1 MTPSL
6 GSRPPESR
14 WARGCGVQFRP
25 FALERYFAKYEFAV
39 EHLLSASDPESLTL
53 QELLALADTQSL
65 ALWQELKLAYT
76 ESQGHP
82 LLREAIAGT
91 YSSIDPRDVLVA
103 VPEEAIFIA
112 MNCLLRPGD
121 HVIAT
126 FPAYQ
131 SLHEIAGSLGCRLT
145 RWPLSQNGERWELD
159 LGLLADS
166 LADDTRLIV
175 INFPH
180 NPTGYL
186 PEQATLDA
194 ILDLARR
201 RGVYIFS
208 DEMYRRLEYTPERRL
223 PAVCDLYERGVSLSG
238 LSKTFGLPGLRLG
251 WLATADRE
259 LLASCAVFKD
269 YTTICGSAPSEILGI
284 MALRASERIIAR
296 NLAIIRANLH
306 LADEFFV
313 RQQDRF
319 TWLRPQAGPVC
330 LPRLLSDL
338 SVAALCEGLLER
350 KSVMLL
356 PGEVFEFGDNYF
368 RLGLGRR
375 DFPEGLAILEAHLDG
390 R

>member
-1 MTPSL
+1 
-6 GSRPPESR
+6 
-14 WARGCGVQFRP
+14 VQFRP

-39 EHLLSASDPESLTL
+39 EHLLSVSDPESLTL
-53 QELLALADTQSL
+53 QELLTLADPQSL
-65 ALWQELKLAYT
+65 VLWQDLELSYT

-82 LLREAIAGT
+82 LLREAIAAT
-91 YSSIDPRDVLVA
+91 YSSIEPRAVLTA

-131 SLHEIAGSLGCRLT
+131 SLYEIAGSLGCRLT

-159 LGLLADS
+159 LGFLADS

-180 NPTGYL
+180 NPTGFL
-186 PEQATLDA
+186 PERSTLDA

-201 RGVYIFS
+201 RGIYVFS
-208 DEMYRRLEYTPERRL
+208 DEMYRRLEYTPTRRL
-223 PAVCDLYERGVSLSG
+223 PAVCDLYERGLSLSG

-251 WLATADRE
+251 WLATRDSE
-259 LLASCAVFKD
+259 LLASCAAFKD

-284 MALRASERIIAR
+284 MALRAGEQIIAR
-296 NLAIIRANLH
+296 NLRIIQDNLH
-306 LADEFFV
+306 LADEFF
-313 RQQDRF
+313 RLRRERF

-330 LPRLLSDL
+330 LPRLLGDQ

-356 PGEVFEFGDNYF
+356 SGEVFEFGDSHF

-375 DFPEGLAILEAHLDG
+375 DFPEGLARLEAYLDET
-390 R
+390 